1 MLKLNSSPSLPAPGG
16 KGKRGRAEDAGEPD
30 APTEEAT
37 EPASAKRVRIKE
49 PEPGA
54 AAAAPAAGEAAADAG
69 GDADAEMA
77 DGDEAGAGG
86 SQEGQHGE
94 GAAAGARGGAASS
107 RPHYSDQQTVF
118 IKGLRYGVKD
128 SDLEAFLKQ
137 HVPEGIKAVRIPRD
151 ALTGQGRVS
160 WGWNLQV

>member
-1 MLKLNSSPSLPAPGG
+1 MLPSPGG
-16 KGKRGRAEDAGEPD
+16 KGKRGRAEDAAEPE

-49 PEPGA
+49 PESGA
-54 AAAAPAAGEAAADAG
+54 AAAAPAAGEAA
-69 GDADAEMA
+69 GDGDAEMG
-77 DGDEAGAGG
+77 DGDEDGAGG

-94 GAAAGARGGAASS
+94 GAAARGGAASA

-128 SDLEAFLKQ
+128 SDLEAFLTQ
-137 HVPEGIKAVRIPRD
+137 HVPGGIKAVRIPRD

-160 WGWNLQV
+160 GGWQVKAAVQHRATVC